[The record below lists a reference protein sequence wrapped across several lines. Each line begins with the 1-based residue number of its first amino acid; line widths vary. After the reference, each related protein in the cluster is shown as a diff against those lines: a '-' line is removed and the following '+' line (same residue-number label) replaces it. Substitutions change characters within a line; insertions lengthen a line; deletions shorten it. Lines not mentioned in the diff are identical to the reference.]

1 LKTFTLTLFASSILL
16 LGACASAPKDEPPKD
31 EPPKTVPAPT
41 NVTLEELNTA
51 IEGGVMIQNEKGEE
65 VICRREAK
73 TGSRLAR
80 ETICMTKSEWLRVSE
95 ESQRAT
101 RKSMRQGRI
110 PHGT

>member
-1 LKTFTLTLFASSILL
+1 LKNLKVMLFAPAILL
-16 LGACASAPKDEPPKD
+16 LGACASAPKERPQG
-31 EPPKTVPAPT
+31 VPEPT

-51 IEGGVMIQNEKGEE
+51 IEGGVKIQNERGEE
-65 VICRREAK
+65 MICRREAK

-80 ETICMTKSEWLRVSE
+80 ETICMTQAEWVKVSE

-101 RKSMRQGRI
+101 KKSMRQGKI